1 MKKTVKILTTII
13 MVVMILSVF
22 ANIALAEPLVDIP
35 DTVNGGDGIKAIAGQ
50 IIALIRIIGSVV
62 AVGILVVLGIKYMMA
77 SAEGKADFK
86 SSMIPYLVGAVL
98 VFAGS
103 WIASAIA
110 EAIMGIAGN

>member
-22 ANIALAEPLVDIP
+22 ASCVLALDP
-35 DTVNGGDGIKAIAGQ
+35 GGITISETTGKVTEIGGK
-50 IIALIRIIGSVV
+50 IIGSIRVV
-62 AVGILVVLGIKYMMA
+62 GSLIAVGILVVLGIKYMMS

-86 SSMIPYLVGAVL
+86 STMIPYLVGAVL

-103 WIASAIA
+103 WIASAIYGMV
-110 EAIMGIAGN
+110 IGLGQ

>member
-22 ANIALAEPLVDIP
+22 ASCVLAADPGLIPIEEPT
-35 DTVNGGDGIKAIAGQ
+35 DTKITTIGGQ
-50 IIALIRIIGSVV
+50 IVGFIRVIGSII

-103 WIASAIA
+103 WIASAIYGMV
-110 EAIMGIAGN
+110 IGLGQ